1 MRKMSLLMFGVV
13 MLLAGIAL
21 AIYGYYLEP
30 TVGEAF
36 GNIFDGEFTDKRN
49 ILMLIGLAL
58 AVAGGASL
66 AGSALSGRSVR
77 SA

>member
-1 MRKMSLLMFGVV
+1 MRTTSLLTFGVI
-13 MLLAGIAL
+13 LLLSGIAL

-30 TVGEAF
+30 TVGEAI
-36 GNIFDGEFTDKRN
+36 GDVFDGDFTDKRN
-49 ILMLIGLAL
+49 ILMLIGLGL

-66 AGSALSGRSVR
+66 AGGALSGRSVR